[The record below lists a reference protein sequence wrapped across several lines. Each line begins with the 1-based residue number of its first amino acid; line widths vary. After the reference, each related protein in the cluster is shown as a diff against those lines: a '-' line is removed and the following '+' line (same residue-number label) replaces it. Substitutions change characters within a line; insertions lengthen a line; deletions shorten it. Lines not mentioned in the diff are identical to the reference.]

1 MLPLFPRKRNSVTVQ
16 AATQVKRE
24 KKLNAATRCFETA
37 SRCRLSFRT
46 QGRKR
51 RISQLHPKR
60 NLTNKL
66 FFFFSLPKKNR
77 PIFLAA
83 PSFFASLPPTSPR
96 GKVPAFSLCN
106 MGRDEEP
113 PPPRTHQPSASTPV
127 LGAPP
132 RPAPPPP
139 RPPTS
144 VHPQPHPQPPPLPP
158 CSLIVAALQSTPP
171 PPPPLSTSGVSRPPP
186 PHITGEET

>member
-1 MLPLFPRKRNSVTVQ
+1 MFRNRQPVSFVISNARQEAEDFPAASQKESDQQ
-16 AATQVKRE
+16 A
-24 KKLNAATRCFETA
+24 L
-37 SRCRLSFRT
+37 L
-46 QGRKR
+46 
-51 RISQLHPKR
+51 L
-60 NLTNKL
+60 
-66 FFFFSLPKKNR
+66 FSLPKKNR

-96 GKVPAFSLCN
+96 GKVPPFSLRN

>member
-66 FFFFSLPKKNR
+66 FFFFSLQKKQTDISSCPVLFCLSAPNKPKGQGASIFAPQHGEGRRTSTAAYPSTVGVYSSFGSAASSRSATTAPTHFR
-77 PIFLAA
+77 P
-83 PSFFASLPPTSPR
+83 
-96 GKVPAFSLCN
+96 PA
-106 MGRDEEP
+106 
-113 PPPRTHQPSASTPV
+113 TPSAATTSSSV
-127 LGAPP
+127 LSYCR
-132 RPAPPPP
+132 RPAVYSSTTT
-139 RPPTS
+139 TS
-144 VHPQPHPQPPPLPP
+144 FHLRCV
-158 CSLIVAALQSTPP
+158 SSSAAAYYRR
-171 PPPPLSTSGVSRPPP
+171 GN
-186 PHITGEET
+186 